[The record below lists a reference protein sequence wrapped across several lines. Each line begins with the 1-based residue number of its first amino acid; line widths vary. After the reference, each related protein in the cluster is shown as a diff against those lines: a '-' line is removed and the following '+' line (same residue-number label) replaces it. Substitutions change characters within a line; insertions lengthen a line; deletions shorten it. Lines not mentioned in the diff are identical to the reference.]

1 MLVFANK
8 GKVSGDHLKNKMWFF
23 HRQSLNTF
31 VDLFGWTQINKLH
44 IVM

>member
-31 VDLFGWTQINKLH
+31 VDFLDGHKLINC
-44 IVM
+44 IS